1 MTEREKMLG
10 GEMYD
15 PSDAELTALRNKAR
29 SLCDEYNLTPVA
41 RGEKRTEILKKL
53 FGGIGGNIKIEPSFH
68 CDYGCN
74 IYVGKEFY
82 ANFNCVIL
90 DVARVDIGDNCM
102 LAPNVGIY
110 TATHPVD
117 PFLRNGGREYAK
129 PIKIGNNCWLGAG
142 CIINPGV
149 TLGNN
154 VVIASGA
161 VVTKSFPDNVV
172 AGGVPARVIGD
183 IPKTQNLS

>member
-1 MTEREKMLG
+1 MTEREKMVG
-10 GEMYD
+10 GLMYD
-15 PSDAELTALRNKAR
+15 PSDAELTELRKRAR
-29 SLCDEYNLTPVA
+29 LLCEAYNSTSVTEEER
-41 RGEKRTEILKKL
+41 RGEILKEL
-53 FGGIGGNIKIEPSFH
+53 FGGIGGNIKIEPSFY
-68 CDYGCN
+68 CDYGGN

-90 DVARVDIGDNCM
+90 DVARVEIGDNCM

-110 TATHPVD
+110 TATHPID
-117 PFLRNGGREYAK
+117 PILRNGGREYAK
-129 PIKIGNNCWLGAG
+129 PVKIGDNCWLGAG

-149 TLGNN
+149 TIGNN

-172 AGGVPARVIGD
+172 IGGVPAKI
-183 IPKTQNLS
+183 IKKTDG